1 MNVINCSYLDVCSD
15 GSVHQLTQSYQLI
28 TILGLD
34 VTVAFIGLLKTPF
47 IWAALDYLFT
57 IHTTGWLKSN

>member
-34 VTVAFIGLLKTPF
+34 VTAAFIGLLKTPLFGRHSIIYSLF
-47 IWAALDYLFT
+47 ILQ
-57 IHTTGWLKSN
+57 GG

>member
-1 MNVINCSYLDVCSD
+1 MNVMNYSYLDVCSD

-34 VTVAFIGLLKTPF
+34 VTAAFIGLLKTPF
-47 IWAALDYLFT
+47 IWAALDFIYSLF
-57 IHTTGWLKSN
+57 IPE